1 MACLCRHWREAA
13 VQLRPIH
20 NQALE
25 EVGCSDAMLQPLC
38 TRQKPSINFTADW
51 MGLGAG
57 LGVRN
62 MSLPPGSYHLAHSDS
77 QYRRN
82 YYGHRENIVTVIR
95 VFRPWIREKFFIRR
109 GKFVFGRLPVP
120 VCVKGTVITVRYF
133 EHILQSYFRN
143 FRDIFFQ
150 TFHIYF
156 FHTFWNLVFI
166 LSKLCCLLLLL
177 VYNNGKSVSWSRILF
192 PNNILWVCLK
202 QWQIGISWRDVVLA
216 RGILNYLFYLIIFC

>member
-1 MACLCRHWREAA
+1 MACLCGHWGEAA
-13 VQLRPIH
+13 AQLRPIH

-38 TRQKPSINFTADW
+38 TRQKHSINLTADW

-82 YYGHRENIVTVIR
+82 SSGHRENIVSVIR
-95 VFRPWIREKFFIRR
+95 VFRPWIREKFFIRI

-120 VCVKGTVITVRYF
+120 VCVEGPVITIWCF
-133 EHILQSYFRN
+133 KQIFQSYVRIFRYIC
-143 FRDIFFQ
+143 FQIF
-150 TFHIYF
+150 HF
-156 FHTFWNLVFI
+156 FSYVLEFGVHTF
-166 LSKLCCLLLLL
+166 
-177 VYNNGKSVSWSRILF
+177 
-192 PNNILWVCLK
+192 
-202 QWQIGISWRDVVLA
+202 
-216 RGILNYLFYLIIFC
+216 